1 MNISLTEKFAGDIKK
16 LQMQLLEHLDGAQI
30 DLLKTGRF
38 QPFML
43 NGFI

>member
-1 MNISLTEKFAGDIKK
+1 MNTILPENFVGEIKK
-16 LQMQLLEHLDGAQI
+16 LQMRLLEQLDGTQI

>member
-1 MNISLTEKFAGDIKK
+1 MNTSLPEKFVGEIKK
-16 LQMQLLEHLDGAQI
+16 LQMWLLEQLDGAQI

>member
-1 MNISLTEKFAGDIKK
+1 MNTSLTEKFVGEIKK
-16 LQMQLLEHLDGAQI
+16 LQMWLEHLDGAQI
-30 DLLKTGRF
+30 NLLKTGRF